1 MGYQSKALRV
11 DAGLS
16 LGWFLVNLAGD
27 TIDYD
32 RPVII
37 AVRLPHL
44 AIGQGGCA

>member
-37 AVRLPHL
+37 AVRLPYL